1 MTHHL
6 RETAERS
13 SLHNLKGKVAL
24 ITGAGKRIGRALAI
38 ALAEEGVNV
47 VAHDRKSMEVETAR
61 VCDEVVE
68 CGARAW
74 SVTADLERPEEYE
87 SLIARAIKTAGSLDI
102 LINNASIFLPNT
114 VMDVGLSDVMR
125 HLQVNAWA
133 PFVLTRDFT
142 RLAQRGKIINLLDT
156 RITGY
161 DRAHAAYVLSK
172 RMLAVLTTM
181 CALEFAP
188 GFTVNAVAPGLI
200 LPPAG
205 KDENYLARL
214 AETVPLR
221 KHGGPGDI
229 VDAVFY
235 LLKSDFVTGQTIYVD
250 GGRHLGEEQHGP
262 NSDQ

>member
-1 MTHHL
+1 MTPHL
-6 RETAERS
+6 TEPAGRS
-13 SLHNLKGKVAL
+13 SLPILKGKVAL

-38 ALAEEGVNV
+38 ALADEGVNV
-47 VAHDRKSMEVETAR
+47 VAHDRKAMEAETVK
-61 VCDEVVE
+61 VCDEVVK

-74 SVTADLERPEEYE
+74 SVVADLERPEEYE
-87 SLIARAIKTAGSLDI
+87 SLIARALKAAGALDI

-114 VMDVGLSDVMR
+114 LADVGFSDVTR

-133 PFVLTRDFT
+133 PFILSRDFA
-142 RLAQRGKIINLLDT
+142 RLVDCGKIINLLDT

-161 DRAHAAYVLSK
+161 DRSHAAYVLSK
-172 RMLAVLTTM
+172 RMLSVLTAM

-205 KDENYLARL
+205 KDENYLTGL
-214 AETVPLR
+214 AESVPLR

-229 VDAVFY
+229 ADAVLY
-235 LLKSDFVTGQTIYVD
+235 LLKSDFVTGQIIYVD
-250 GGRHLGEEQHGP
+250 GGKHLREE
-262 NSDQ
+262 

>member
-1 MTHHL
+1 MTGH
-6 RETAERS
+6 TVKPAERGS
-13 SLHNLKGKVAL
+13 SSLKGKVAL
-24 ITGAGKRIGRALAI
+24 VTGASKRIGRALAI
-38 ALAEEGVNV
+38 ALADEGVNV
-47 VAHDRKSMEVETAR
+47 VAHDRKAMEAETVK
-61 VCDEVVE
+61 VCDEVVK

-74 SVTADLERPEEYE
+74 SIVADLERPEEYE
-87 SLIARAIKTAGSLDI
+87 SLIAWAMKAAGALDI

-114 VMDVGLSDVMR
+114 LMDVGFGDVTR

-133 PFVLTRDFT
+133 PFVLSRDFA
-142 RLAQRGKIINLLDT
+142 RLADRGKIINLLDA

-161 DRAHAAYVLSK
+161 DRSHVAYVLSK
-172 RMLAVLTTM
+172 RMLSVLTTM

-214 AETVPLR
+214 AEAVPLR

-229 VDAVFY
+229 ADAVLY
-235 LLKSDFVTGQTIYVD
+235 LLRSDFVTGQIIYVD
-250 GGRHLGEEQHGP
+250 GGKHLGEE
-262 NSDQ
+262 